1 MKNIF
6 LVNLSTYAD
15 ADTSSD
21 PYTGCLYVSGEHAP
35 DMYVSGEHE
44 KGRNPNSVGSN
55 PPSLL

>member
-15 ADTSSD
+15 VDTSSD

-35 DMYVSGEHE
+35 EMYVSGEHE
-44 KGRNPNSVGSN
+44 KGRNAVGSN